1 LKSLNLLNSKDK
13 VLTKLLSQ
21 KFDSVIN
28 SSQLLAYM
36 AYLNAC
42 GMTSKMLEN
51 ESISKYLLNGQSLL
65 NTPAYFKKPLSELD
79 VVNHVYL
86 I

>member
-1 LKSLNLLNSKDK
+1 
-13 VLTKLLSQ
+13 
-21 KFDSVIN
+21 
-28 SSQLLAYM
+28 M
-36 AYLNAC
+36 AYLNSC